1 MKWMI
6 GLLLL
11 LSLLSQTPHE
21 GADTIYYNGK
31 IVTMWE
37 ALPLAE
43 AVAIRGNRFLAAG
56 SNAEV
61 MKTADPRTKKIDL
74 GGRTVLPGLID
85 SHTHPIS
92 AALSE
97 HDEQIPTFNS
107 IADIQTYIRQRA
119 ARLPKD
125 QIIFVPKVF
134 APRLKEH
141 RYPTRYELDAAAAD
155 RPVIVDNGYAGVGN
169 SFLLEKLKINRDT
182 PQPANGKII
191 KDDKGEPTGL
201 ILGAPQLLREYRRND
216 VTTPEDL
223 LQALKS
229 MQQSYNRA
237 GITSTIDRGQGAE
250 GFRAY
255 QELHRRGEMTVRSYV
270 TYRIS
275 GQGTPQEARAE
286 VERIPFITG
295 WGDDW
300 LRVGSLKIVM
310 DGGILIGTAYL
321 REPYGEHTDVYGYH
335 DTDYRGVL
343 AVPRENVFEIARAA
357 NELRWQMTAHV
368 TGGGSLDVLL
378 DAYEAADREHSIRE
392 RRFTVTH
399 GNFPD
404 AKAVAR
410 ARKMGIVFDCQP
422 AWHYMDGPVLKDVLG
437 PERMAHF
444 LPLRSLFDAGVIVA
458 GGSDHMIRFDP
469 RTATNPYHPFL
480 GMWMAITRQTVDGTV
495 INPEQRIT
503 RIEALRMWTL
513 NSAYLSFEEKSK
525 GSIEPGKLADLIVI
539 TKDFLSCP
547 VDEIKNIET
556 LLTVVDGKVVYRS
569 DAAFQK
575 EEERSRNKRK

>member
-1 MKWMI
+1 MT
-6 GLLLL
+6 GLLLVFIL
-11 LSLLSQTPHE
+11 QAQTPPE
-21 GADTIYYNGK
+21 SADVIYYNSK
-31 IVTMWE
+31 VVTMWE
-37 ALPLAE
+37 ALPIAE
-43 AVAIRGNRFLAAG
+43 AVAIRGNRFLTAG

-61 MKTADPRTKKIDL
+61 LKTAGPRTKKIDL

-97 HDEQIPTFNS
+97 RDGQLPVFLS

-119 ARLPKD
+119 GRLPKD
-125 QIIFVPKVF
+125 QVILVPKVY

-141 RYPTRYELDAAAAD
+141 RYPTRYELDAAASD
-155 RPVIVDNGYAGVGN
+155 RPVLVDNGYAGVVN
-169 SFLLEKLKINRDT
+169 SFLLEKLKINHDT

-191 KDDKGEPTGL
+191 KDGRGEPSGL
-201 ILGAPQLLREYRRND
+201 ILGAPQLLTRWRREREA
-216 VTTPEDL
+216 T
-223 LQALKS
+223 QAEMVEALER
-229 MQQSYNRA
+229 MQRAYNRA
-237 GITSTIDRGQGAE
+237 GITSTIDRAQGAE

-255 QELHRRGEMTVRSYV
+255 QELHRRGGMTVRSYV

-286 VERIPFITG
+286 VERIPFVTG

-343 AVPRENVFEIARAA
+343 AVPRENVIEIARAA
-357 NELRWQMTAHV
+357 NELGWQMTAHV

-404 AKAVAR
+404 AKAIER
-410 ARKMGIVFDCQP
+410 ARKLGVVFDCQP
-422 AWHYMDGPVLKDVLG
+422 AWHHLDGPVLKDVLG

-458 GGSDHMIRFDP
+458 GGSDHMIRIDP
-469 RTATNPYHPFL
+469 RAATNPYHPFF
-480 GMWMAITRQTVDGTV
+480 GMWMAIMRQTVDGTI

-503 RIEALRMWTL
+503 RLEALRMWTL

-556 LLTVVDGKVVYRS
+556 LLTVVDGKVVYR
-569 DAAFQK
+569 
-575 EEERSRNKRK
+575 N

>member
-1 MKWMI
+1 MRLI
-6 GLLLL
+6 TGLSFLLIF
-11 LSLLSQTPHE
+11 LSQAPPET
-21 GADTIYYNGK
+21 ADTIYYNAK

-61 MKTADPRTKKIDL
+61 MKTAGSRTKKIDL

-97 HDEQIPTFNS
+97 RDGQIPTFDS
-107 IADIQTYIRQRA
+107 IADLQSYIRQRA
-119 ARLPKD
+119 VSLPKN
-125 QIIFVPKVF
+125 QVIFVPKVY
-134 APRLKEH
+134 APRLREH
-141 RYPTRYELDAAAAD
+141 RYPTRYELDAAAKD
-155 RPVIVDNGYAGVGN
+155 RAVIVDNGYAGVVN
-169 SFLLEKLKINRDT
+169 SFLLEKLKIDRNT

-216 VTTPEDL
+216 AATADDL
-223 LQALKS
+223 LRALKS
-229 MQQSYNRA
+229 MQQAYNRA

-250 GFRAY
+250 GFRVY

-275 GQGTPQEARAE
+275 GLGTPQEARAE
-286 VERIPFITG
+286 VERIPFVTG

-335 DTDYRGVL
+335 DADYRGVL
-343 AVPRENVFEIARAA
+343 AVPRENVLEIARAA
-357 NELRWQMTAHV
+357 NELGWQMTAHV
-368 TGGGSLDVLL
+368 TGGGSMDLLL
-378 DAYEAADREHSIRE
+378 DAYEAADRDHSIRA

-404 AKAVAR
+404 ANATER
-410 ARKMGIVFDCQP
+410 ARKLGVVFDCQP
-422 AWHYMDGPVLKDVLG
+422 AWHYLDGNVLKEVLG
-437 PERMAHF
+437 PERMSHF

-458 GGSDHMIRFDP
+458 GGSDHMIRFDS
-469 RTATNPYHPFL
+469 RKATNPYHPFL

-495 INPEQRIT
+495 LNPEQRIM
-503 RIEALRMWTL
+503 RQEALRMWTL

-525 GSIEPGKLADLIVI
+525 GSIEPGKLADLII
-539 TKDFLSCP
+539 ISQDFLSCP

-556 LLTVVDGKVVYRS
+556 LLTVVDGKVVYRNEVV
-569 DAAFQK
+569 K
-575 EEERSRNKRK
+575 LN